1 MANKTLLEMK
11 YARIVSIFAKLANI
25 SVSKALRFFYHSD
38 TYKLMSEQIADFHCY
53 GDLCLADELMLEYKS
68 KELDFKTN

>member
-11 YARIVSIFAKLANI
+11 YARIVSHFAELANI
-25 SVSKALRFFYHSD
+25 SENEALKFFYHSD

-53 GDLCLADELMLEYKS
+53 GDLYLADELMIEYK
-68 KELDFKTN
+68 KQG